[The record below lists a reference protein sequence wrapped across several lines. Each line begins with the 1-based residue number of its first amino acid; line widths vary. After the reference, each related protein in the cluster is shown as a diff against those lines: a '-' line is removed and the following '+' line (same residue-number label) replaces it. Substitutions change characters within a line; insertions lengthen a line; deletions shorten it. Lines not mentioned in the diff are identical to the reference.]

1 MGMDPISSLNLDD
14 LSLSKERVGSAKSL
28 AEDPDSEMDPSAH
41 VMTYADAVKASPR
54 QDANG

>member
-28 AEDPDSEMDPSAH
+28 AEDPVSEKEPSAH
-41 VMTYADAVKASPR
+41 VMSYADAVKASPR
-54 QDANG
+54 QDVNV